1 MQIGDILMVRLRY
14 KNFTKIYEQAR
25 HLNNI
30 EHTSD
35 LVVRLK
41 KDGNWVIESRIESRL
56 EETVLEVT
64 LEDFWS
70 YWYHCYDDMRINVG
84 YVPTKECVSDYVKYV
99 EDIREMGLC

>member
-1 MQIGDILMVRLRY
+1 MKMRTFLKV
-14 KNFTKIYEQAR
+14 YEQIMNDVNVS
-25 HLNNI
+25 HI
-30 EHTSD
+30 PQP
-35 LVVRLK
+35 VVRLK